1 MEYTRFILD
10 KRYQVFVSSTY
21 ADLKQERQQVLQT
34 LMEMD
39 CIPSGMEMFP
49 ATDEEQWEFIKKVID
64 DCDYYLLVIGGRYGS
79 LSDDGISYTEKE
91 YQYAVEKGIK
101 VIAFIHESPEELSV
115 NKTDIDPKLMAKLK
129 AFRKNV
135 STGRLVKF
143 WKQANELPGLVALS
157 LTKTIKMYPAIGW
170 VRANS
175 QSNTETLSEI
185 NELRKENESLRVQIS
200 NIDTKPKVMFDNLAN
215 FSETTKLVGTYKQ
228 IQGGRDRPWEVEI
241 SWGEIFGAI
250 SPYLLQNPSDTYVK
264 NKISDD
270 TFATL
275 QMANYSADIDDQDF
289 QTIKMQ
295 LMALGLVDVQYS
307 QTTKGNMALFWKIT
321 KAGKEAMFKL
331 RTVQTALDIE

>member
-1 MEYTRFILD
+1 MD

-21 ADLKQERQQVLQT
+21 ADLKEERQQVLQT

-115 NKTDIDPKLMAKLK
+115 SKTDIDPRLMEKLK
-129 AFRKNV
+129 AFRQNV

-175 QSNTETLSEI
+175 QSNTETLNEI
-185 NELRKENESLRVQIS
+185 NELRKENDNLRKRIGSL
-200 NIDTKPKVMFDNLAN
+200 DTEPNVMFDNLADL
-215 FSETTKLVGTYKQ
+215 SETIDINGTYKTMR
-228 IQGGRDRPWEVEI
+228 GGNTYSWNTQM
-241 SWGEIFGAI
+241 SWGDLFGKL
-250 SPYLLQNPSDTYVK
+250 SPYLLQSPSDNYVK
-264 NKISDD
+264 NRILDD
-270 TFATL
+270 VFL
-275 QMANYSADIDDQDF
+275 RLDLRHDSYYLDDQDF

-295 LMALGLVDVQYS
+295 FMALGLVDVQYS
-307 QTTKGNMALFWKIT
+307 KTTQGGMALFWKIT
-321 KAGKEAMFKL
+321 ESGKRTMFKL
-331 RTVQTALDIE
+331 RTIQSTLE